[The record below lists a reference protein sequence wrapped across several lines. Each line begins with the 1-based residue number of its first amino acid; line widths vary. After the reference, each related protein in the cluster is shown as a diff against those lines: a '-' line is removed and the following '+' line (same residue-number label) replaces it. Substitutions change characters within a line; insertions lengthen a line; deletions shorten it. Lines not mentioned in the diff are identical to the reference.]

1 MVKRTKTVKILI
13 IRGFPK
19 TSVFGKATLDLEE
32 KADFW
37 PLFPKLFPKLT
48 EFWEQLQYQSF
59 YPAEV
64 RSNQIGGI
72 MRRFLYVMAVLTAL
86 FTQV

>member
-1 MVKRTKTVKILI
+1 LNLFQNQTDFGTRIM
-13 IRGFPK
+13 RGFPK

-48 EFWEQLQYQSF
+48 EFWE
-59 YPAEV
+59 
-64 RSNQIGGI
+64 
-72 MRRFLYVMAVLTAL
+72 
-86 FTQV
+86 

>member
-1 MVKRTKTVKILI
+1 MNYNINLKELAARESEKVEWKENGDD
-13 IRGFPK
+13 RGFPK

-48 EFWEQLQYQSF
+48 EFWE
-59 YPAEV
+59 
-64 RSNQIGGI
+64 
-72 MRRFLYVMAVLTAL
+72 
-86 FTQV
+86 